1 MMTVKTKINCRVKLR
16 VFLLGMRE
24 FKTTQTTHFG
34 PEFINV
40 YDWGREIAHRL
51 TLRRFEDC

>member
-1 MMTVKTKINCRVKLR
+1 MKIKVSYRVKLQ
-16 VFLLGMRE
+16 VFLLGIRE
-24 FKTTQTTHFG
+24 FKMSQTTHFG
-34 PEFINV
+34 PELINV